1 MADNKKDR
9 DYDLAAKLS
18 KAGDDLMVGVE
29 EVAAVMGLSPITVRQ
44 RRLAGMPAPLGG
56 VRTLRWRLGDI
67 RTWMRGGTTAPTL
80 PTSRGPGRPSK
91 AETLAAAAA
100 VPPADRA

>member
-1 MADNKKDR
+1 MAEDKKQR
-9 DYDLAAKLS
+9 DYELAAKLS

-44 RRLAGMPAPLGG
+44 RRLAGMPSPLAGI
-56 VRTLRWRLGDI
+56 RALRWRLGDI
-67 RTWMRGGTTAPTL
+67 RTWMRGSDAAPISPAPRRRGK
-80 PTSRGPGRPSK
+80 PTK

-100 VPPADRA
+100 VPPADSA